1 MRRRVCVSLRSLAR
15 ILNLQ
20 MHYIT
25 DVMNGMRK
33 RNRDFNNQ
41 ISKYLHK

>member
-25 DVMNGMRK
+25 DVMVWGRETETLTIK
-33 RNRDFNNQ
+33 
-41 ISKYLHK
+41 